1 MLFNAA
7 ITTGRT
13 VIFNGFKSLPNI
25 KTRKNLLSNLHRFNT
40 TFSKVKSLKGEEI
53 EAFKSM
59 LPTLINE
66 LTFEGR
72 YKDMPNVNEHLSKCI
87 DYNLT
92 NGKLTRG
99 TTVALTLKLLSD
111 DNSSKEMLNKS
122 FILGWCVEFMQAFFL
137 VADDIMDGSETRR
150 GKVCWYKKENIGMK
164 AVNDFLFL
172 ETCIFALLNKHF

>member
-72 YKDMPNVNEHLSKCI
+72 YKDMPNVNEHLSKVVYLCFRVFI
-87 DYNLT
+87 INLST
-92 NGKLTRG
+92 
-99 TTVALTLKLLSD
+99 LLS
-111 DNSSKEMLNKS
+111 NFE
-122 FILGWCVEFMQAFFL
+122 
-137 VADDIMDGSETRR
+137 
-150 GKVCWYKKENIGMK
+150 
-164 AVNDFLFL
+164 
-172 ETCIFALLNKHF
+172 